1 MSSETLVVTADQ
13 VTQLFGST
21 EQINPEAMHGETFMT
36 PAGVQVRFG
45 DSRLGV
51 VRDPESDDE
60 TFRITGNTVPR
71 LCGALGSTCATVC
84 GLADRAMSMA
94 DRQALDCASANA
106 ARAFEGRPGF
116 MVAQTNNEVV
126 FLSDEGSYKD
136 VTMRDENGTEQT
148 VFGKAK
154 PGAVLVI
161 AESDIRENAESGIF
175 IGANNADNSFG
186 IATFALDGERYAL
199 TFSSTRLNLGDRDQ
213 DAQILRKA
221 IDGILDRRGIFG
233 DERAQMIADLQVQ
246 IDIGYSAG
254 IDDFAFDIRIP
265 KYEPP
270 EELANIDIRDLTA
283 EQIKLLS
290 VESQNARHLLL
301 VNGHIDE
308 NGKVKE
314 GEAGRI
320 KPSEF
325 MNFWYPGA
333 LLNGE
338 IIGHPEV
345 ELKLYTPRTEEG
357 CPGDGELC
365 HVDYVK
371 ITQRT
376 LKTQLVEM
384 GIPEESIVYNTDQ
397 IINTASSDN
406 RLASNRAMDLVG
418 IDVKKTLRSVNGAM
432 VAFPRLAA

>member
-1 MSSETLVVTADQ
+1 MSETLVATAEQ
-13 VTQLFGST
+13 VTKLFGST
-21 EQINPEAMHGETFMT
+21 EQVDPEAWRGDAFMT
-36 PAGVQVRFG
+36 PAGVEVQFG

-51 VRDPESDDE
+51 VNNPNDGDE
-60 TFRITGNTVPR
+60 IFRITGNTVPR
-71 LCGALGSTCATVC
+71 LCGALGASCAKGC

-94 DRQALDCASANA
+94 ARQAQDCASANA
-106 ARAFEGRPGF
+106 TRAFQGQPGF

-126 FLSDEGSYKD
+126 FLSDKNSYND
-136 VTMRDENGTEQT
+136 VTMRDENGTKRT
-148 VFGKAK
+148 IFGKTK

-161 AESDIRENAESGIF
+161 AESDIPENAETGIF

-186 IATFALDGERYAL
+186 IATFALGGERYAL

-221 IDGILDRRGIFG
+221 IDGILDRQEIFG
-233 DERAQMIADLQVQ
+233 DERARMIADLQVQ

-254 IDDFAFDIRIP
+254 IDDFAFDIKIP
-265 KYEPP
+265 KYEPS
-270 EELANIDIRDLTA
+270 EELAHIDIRKLTP
-283 EQIKLLS
+283 EQIQSLS
-290 VESQNARHLLL
+290 VESQNARYLLL
-301 VNGHIDE
+301 ANGHIDE
-308 NGKVKE
+308 NGNIKE
-314 GEAGRI
+314 GDAGRI

-325 MNFWYPGA
+325 MDFWYPGA
-333 LLNGE
+333 LDNGE

-345 ELKLYTPRTEEG
+345 ELRLYTPRTKEG

-371 ITQRT
+371 ITRRT
-376 LKTQLVEM
+376 LKTQLIEM
-384 GIPEESIVYNTDQ
+384 GIPEDNIIYNTDR

-418 IDVKKTLRSVNGAM
+418 IPVPKTLRSVNGAM
-432 VAFPRLAA
+432 VAFPQLAA